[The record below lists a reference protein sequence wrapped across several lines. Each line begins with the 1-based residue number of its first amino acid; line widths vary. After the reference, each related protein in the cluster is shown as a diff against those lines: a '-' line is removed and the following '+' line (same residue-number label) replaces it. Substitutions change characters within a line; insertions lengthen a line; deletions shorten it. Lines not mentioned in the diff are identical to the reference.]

1 MELDSHAD
9 TIVCGSNCVIIH
21 YTGQECDVSP
31 YTEAYESI
39 KSVPIVQ
46 AATAYDNPE
55 TGETYILILNQAIWM
70 GDKMSHTLVNP
81 NQLRAYGITVQDNP
95 FIEAPIF
102 ISTEDSNFSV
112 PLACKGT
119 ILGVATRTPTEQE
132 LQTCPHVTLSS
143 DHEWDPQN
151 VRFPKASRTVEEE
164 ISRSIGS
171 IMTQSEKIPEDDED
185 VDSQTNLILDIG
197 ALSKRLIASA
207 KVVARQVSQV
217 EVEIQ
222 DVPQAKSFQS
232 KGRHSSV
239 TPEDLSERWQ
249 IGLEQ
254 AKETLR
260 RTTQRL
266 ARSAVMP
273 LARRYKADR
282 AFQLK
287 RLDGMWASDTM
298 DGRVKS
304 LDGNRYAQVFSNGS
318 FFAEVYPMATKSD
331 AGQAL
336 KTFIMELGVPEEL
349 TIDGSK
355 EQTKPKTDFQK
366 YCRRNDIK
374 VTRTEPE
381 RPNQNPAEGVIREIR
396 RRWFRTMI
404 RKRVPRKL
412 WDYGVRWTTQVMQ
425 RTSTQ
430 AGGLRGI
437 CPLQDVTGETPDI
450 SEYLDFGFYDHVSY
464 KENAGLGTAAI
475 GRWLGVSH
483 RVGGLMSYWV
493 LTQTGTVISR
503 TTVQRITNL
512 DKETD
517 EVKQSVNEFDVEVS
531 RRFKEEEKDFTYDGA
546 KPNPEDWSEYLE
558 NDVEFQEEFDNIVND
573 PNVPEADD
581 SFTPDVFGDTYL
593 NMELAIPRDSDG
605 PEFAK
610 VTKRLRDKDGLPI
623 GKANDNPILDTR
635 MYQVEYSDGHKASL
649 AANAIAENMFAQV
662 DDEGNRHVL
671 FKEIIDHRTDGS
683 ELKQQDAF
691 ITTRSGTKR
700 RRETT
705 KGYEILVQWKDGS
718 TTWVA
723 LKDMKNSYPVQ
734 LAEYSIQR
742 RIAGE
747 PAFAWWVKHVLS
759 KRNRI
764 IGKLK
769 AKYWVRTHK
778 FGVKIPK
785 SVEEAKRIDDEN
797 GDTLWWDAI
806 CKEMKNVRPAFE
818 VWEKPISELPPG
830 YQKITGHMVFD
841 VKMGEN
847 FRRKARFV
855 ADGHKTKTPA
865 ALCYSS
871 VVSRDSVR
879 IALTIAA
886 LNDLDILACDI
897 QNAYLTADCRERVW
911 ILAGPEFGSEAGQNM
926 LVKKALYGLK
936 SSGAAFRA
944 HLAETLDAMGYRP
957 SYADPD
963 VWLRPAV
970 RPDGTEYYEYILCY
984 VDDVLCISHDPKKSM
999 KRIQE
1004 DFKLKDDKIAEPDVY
1019 LGATLSKMKLE
1030 SGKQCWTMSPEQYVK
1045 AAVTN
1050 VEEDLAK
1057 NGKRLPSKC
1066 VTPFSSNYA
1075 PWLEDTPELKA
1086 DGVQR
1091 FQELIGQLRWAV
1103 EIGRVDILLEVALLS
1118 SYLAMPRVG
1127 HLEQAFHIF
1136 GYLKSHPKRKLA
1148 FDPAHPSIH
1157 ENRFQR
1163 CDWTEFYRDAKEA
1176 IPNNMPTPRGNCM
1189 STHCFVD
1196 ANHAGDTETRRSQTG
1211 ILLFCNTAPIIW
1223 FSKRQNSVE
1232 ASTFGSE
1239 FTAMKNAVEMIEALR
1254 YKLRMFGVPV
1264 DGPTNIFCDNGAVV
1278 VNTTRPEST
1287 LSKKH
1292 HSIAYHRV
1300 REAVAAETVRVS
1312 KEHTSTNLADLF
1324 TKTLPSP
1331 RREDLLDS
1339 FTY

>member
-1 MELDSHAD
+1 MHPRYIAPVQTENRRNVSGFQAGRRIISAQGRLSNVVYSQMELDSHAD

-31 YTEAYESI
+31 HTDTYESI
-39 KSVPIVQ
+39 KSVPIVK

-55 TGETYILILNQAIWM
+55 TGETYIFILNQAIWM
-70 GDKMSHTLVNP
+70 GDKMSHTLINP
-81 NQLRAYGITVQDNP
+81 NQLRACGITVQDNP
-95 FIEAPIF
+95 FLAAPIF
-102 ISTEDSNFSV
+102 ISTEDNHFSV

-151 VRFPKASRTVEEE
+151 VRFPEASRAVEEE

-171 IMTQSEKIPEDDED
+171 VMTQSERIPEED
-185 VDSQTNLILDIG
+185 ANFSSDYIDSQEDRMLDIG
-197 ALSKRLIASA
+197 VLSKRLIASA
-207 KVVARQVSQV
+207 KVIGRQVSQV
-217 EVEIQ
+217 EVEMQ
-222 DVPQAKSFQS
+222 DASQAKSFQS

-239 TPEDLSERWQ
+239 SPEDLSERWQ

-273 LARRYKADR
+273 LARRHEADR

-304 LDGNRYAQVFSNGS
+304 LDGNRHAQVFSDGS
-318 FFAEVYPMATKSD
+318 FFAEVCPMATKSD

-355 EQTKPKTDFQK
+355 EQTKPQTDFQK
-366 YCRRNDIK
+366 CCRRNDAK

-430 AGGLRGI
+430 AGGLRGT

-464 KENAGLGTAAI
+464 KENAGLGNTAI

-493 LTQTGTVISR
+493 LTQSGTVISR

-512 DKETD
+512 EKETD
-517 EVKQSVNEFDVEVS
+517 EVKQSIAEFDTDIN
-531 RRFKEEEKDFTYDGA
+531 RRFKEEEKDLTYDGA

-558 NDVEFQEEFDNIVND
+558 NDADFQEEFDNIVND
-573 PNVPEADD
+573 PTAPEADD
-581 SFTPDVFGDTYL
+581 SFTPDVFGDTCL
-593 NMELAIPRDSDG
+593 NVELATPRDSDG

-610 VTKRLRDKDGLPI
+610 VTKRSRDKDGLPT
-623 GKANDNPILDTR
+623 GKANDNPILDAR
-635 MYQVEYSDGHKASL
+635 MHQVECSDGHKASL
-649 AANAIAENMFAQV
+649 AANAVAENMFAQV

-671 FKEIIDHRTDGS
+671 FQEIIDHGTDGA

-691 ITTRSGTKR
+691 ITTRSGAKR

-705 KGYEILVQWKDGS
+705 KGCEILVQWKDGS

-734 LAEYSIQR
+734 LAECSMQR

-747 PAFAWWVKHVLS
+747 PAFAWWVKHALS
-759 KRNRI
+759 KKNRI

-778 FGVKIPK
+778 FGVKTPK
-785 SVEEAKRIDDEN
+785 SVEEAKKLDDEN
-797 GDTLWWDAI
+797 GDTLWWDAM

-830 YQKITGHMVFD
+830 YQKITGHMIFD

-855 ADGHKTKTPA
+855 ADGHKTKAPA

-897 QNAYLTADCRERVW
+897 QNAYLTAECRERVW

-926 LVKKALYGLK
+926 IVRKALYGLK

-944 HLAETLDAMGYRP
+944 HLADTLNAMDYRP

-970 RPDGTEYYEYILCY
+970 KPDGTEYYEYTCCVMLTMCFAYRMIL
-984 VDDVLCISHDPKKSM
+984 
-999 KRIQE
+999 
-1004 DFKLKDDKIAEPDVY
+1004 
-1019 LGATLSKMKLE
+1019 
-1030 SGKQCWTMSPEQYVK
+1030 
-1045 AAVTN
+1045 
-1050 VEEDLAK
+1050 
-1057 NGKRLPSKC
+1057 
-1066 VTPFSSNYA
+1066 
-1075 PWLEDTPELKA
+1075 
-1086 DGVQR
+1086 
-1091 FQELIGQLRWAV
+1091 
-1103 EIGRVDILLEVALLS
+1103 
-1118 SYLAMPRVG
+1118 
-1127 HLEQAFHIF
+1127 
-1136 GYLKSHPKRKLA
+1136 
-1148 FDPAHPSIH
+1148 
-1157 ENRFQR
+1157 
-1163 CDWTEFYRDAKEA
+1163 RD
-1176 IPNNMPTPRGNCM
+1176 R
-1189 STHCFVD
+1189 
-1196 ANHAGDTETRRSQTG
+1196 
-1211 ILLFCNTAPIIW
+1211 
-1223 FSKRQNSVE
+1223 
-1232 ASTFGSE
+1232 
-1239 FTAMKNAVEMIEALR
+1239 
-1254 YKLRMFGVPV
+1254 
-1264 DGPTNIFCDNGAVV
+1264 
-1278 VNTTRPEST
+1278 
-1287 LSKKH
+1287 
-1292 HSIAYHRV
+1292 
-1300 REAVAAETVRVS
+1300 
-1312 KEHTSTNLADLF
+1312 
-1324 TKTLPSP
+1324 
-1331 RREDLLDS
+1331 
-1339 FTY
+1339 